1 MPLTIIDN
9 IKIGGPTF
17 DENTQRYTFDLKS
30 NDDVMTFNSKLV
42 YRLSVNDCSQLISI
56 PEKDELKLF
65 HGIYTDLKK
74 IFLENHVKWFEN
86 KFSESELDILFR
98 SFLVPNISE
107 NRIDI
112 QVEVTP
118 ELLDDLRSSNG
129 NNEFVLGNPTFSFN
143 RLVLNLEEEKMNCI
157 VSINRFN
164 CDSHNSNDL
173 TLGKNQDNKASLSE
187 DEQIIQNQS
196 IHGDC
201 LEEVT
206 FDGQE
211 LEEVDMNFN
220 NEDYFVIYKFLTRQI
235 NDSLHK
241 ELNSV
246 LKEKEINMKTIDLGE
261 IIDEIDYDSEG
272 TDSESYDSD
281 LNNYL

>member
-30 NDDVMTFNSKLV
+30 NDNVMTFNSKLV

-65 HGIYTDLKK
+65 HDIYTELKK
-74 IFLENHVKWFEN
+74 IFLDNHVKWFEN

-143 RLVLNLEEEKMNCI
+143 RLILNLEEEKMNCI
-157 VSINRFN
+157 VSINSFN

-173 TLGKNQDNKASLSE
+173 TLGKNQDNKTSLSE
-187 DEQIIQNQS
+187 DEQS

>member
-30 NDDVMTFNSKLV
+30 NDNVMTFNSKLV

-65 HGIYTDLKK
+65 HDIYTELKK
-74 IFLENHVKWFEN
+74 IFLDNHVKWFEN

-143 RLVLNLEEEKMNCI
+143 RLILNLEEEKMNCI
-157 VSINRFN
+157 VSINSFN

-173 TLGKNQDNKASLSE
+173 TLGKNQDNKTSLSE
-187 DEQIIQNQS
+187 DEQS

-241 ELNSV
+241 ELNRV

>member
-143 RLVLNLEEEKMNCI
+143 RLILNLEEEKMNCI
-157 VSINRFN
+157 VSINSFN

-173 TLGKNQDNKASLSE
+173 TLGKNQDNKTSLSE
-187 DEQIIQNQS
+187 DEQS

-241 ELNSV
+241 ELNRV

>member
-30 NDDVMTFNSKLV
+30 NDNVMTFNSKLV

-65 HGIYTDLKK
+65 HDIYTELKK
-74 IFLENHVKWFEN
+74 IFLDNHVKWFEN

-143 RLVLNLEEEKMNCI
+143 RLILNLEEEKMNCI
-157 VSINRFN
+157 VSINSFN

-173 TLGKNQDNKASLSE
+173 TLGKNQDNKTSLSE
-187 DEQIIQNQS
+187 DEQS

-272 TDSESYDSD
+272 TDSESSDSD